1 MGALMRILLR
11 IARAVLQSV
20 IGQITQQLNVVEN
33 QVQARLKSYVQEV
46 LGGVW
51 TGQGADR
58 FVETVNSDVMN
69 MLNGITE
76 QVTNTRN
83 SITQALDIMDQADQ
97 QVRSLVENLIDV
109 FQSI

>member
-1 MGALMRILLR
+1 MGALTRILMR
-11 IARAVLQSV
+11 IARAILQSV

-58 FVETVNSDVMN
+58 FVEATNNEALN
-69 MLNGITE
+69 MLNGIVE
-76 QVTNTRN
+76 QVTGTRN